1 MGRTMGDENPNAL
14 QIMQAAWDDN
24 PAAAIRLA
32 RSMHATVIVNVNG
45 EVLWRE
51 PLVSDEP

>member
-1 MGRTMGDENPNAL
+1 MGDENPNAL